1 MIPPGRVPN
10 EWHAAVPVLRNA
22 VARSGGRHTMKT
34 LFEMLK
40 SGEGHMWGI
49 YEGDTLVGVATTRVA
64 DYPAK
69 RFLTVDFIA
78 GTRVREWI
86 EKLDDVL
93 GNFARD
99 IGAEAM
105 EGIGRKGWDGL
116 MRSRGW
122 NRSMVIM
129 EREVN

>member
-1 MIPPGRVPN
+1 MVPPDRIQD
-10 EWHAAVPVLRNA
+10 EWHAAVPVLRKA

-40 SGEGHMWGI
+40 SGEGQMWAI
-49 YEGDTLVGVATTRVA
+49 YEGEEMVGVATTRIA

-69 RFLTVDFIA
+69 RFLAVDFIA
-78 GTRVREWI
+78 GERVREWI
-86 EKLDDVL
+86 EQLDETL
-93 GNFARD
+93 GRFARD
-99 IGAEAM
+99 VGAKAM

-122 NRSMVIM
+122 ARSMTIM
-129 EREVN
+129 EREVI

>member
-1 MIPPGRVPN
+1 
-10 EWHAAVPVLRNA
+10 
-22 VARSGGRHTMKT
+22 MKT

-40 SGEGHMWGI
+40 SGEGQMWAI
-49 YEGDTLVGVATTRVA
+49 YDGDDLAGVATTRIA

-69 RFLTVDFIA
+69 RFLAVDFIA
-78 GTRVREWI
+78 GSRVREWI
-86 EKLDDVL
+86 EELDKVL
-93 GNFARD
+93 GSFARD
-99 IGAEAM
+99 VGAEAM

-122 NRSMVIM
+122 TRSMVIM